1 MLGALG
7 IVFGDIGTS
16 PLYTV
21 RAALGQFD
29 ALTPERII
37 GVMSLLF
44 WMLVWVVSF
53 KYVLLVLRMDY
64 RGEGGTLALMERALK
79 SLRGAGIQDGKSQ
92 DAKNARQR
100 KWLMVVGLLGACLFY
115 GDTVITPTISVL
127 SAAEG
132 ALLLWPRAQPWIVP
146 VAAVFILALFAI
158 QKRGTGR
165 IGRWFGPLMLGWF
178 VLIGLLGLWQIVQT
192 PQILWALDPRSALR
206 LIAQMPWQVYLLL
219 GALVLALTGAETLYA
234 DMGHFGRRTIS
245 RAWFMV
251 VLPALLCCYFGQ
263 GALLLAQPQSIQ
275 NPFFLLAPQWAIAPL
290 IVFAMAASII
300 ASQAVISGAFSM
312 TRQAIQLGFWPRMRI
327 SHTSA
332 QTEGQIYLPRLNQ
345 GLCLVVLLLVFGF
358 GSSAA
363 LTHAYGF
370 AVTGTML
377 VTTLLA
383 FQVLPGRL
391 LAGRSAGGRQPVRRK
406 LARTVVQ
413 VLLALFLLFDGI
425 LLTANLPKFLDGGW
439 LPMIIG
445 GGLLTLM
452 LTWQQGRRLVHA
464 MLAENTLPL
473 RDFMQGL
480 QEDPSAPL
488 ARVAGTAVFMS
499 MHVGTVPPALLH
511 NLKHNKVL
519 HEQTLFLTV
528 RSARVPYIPFDKRY
542 QLERLSRSS
551 WQVVAQWGFKQA
563 PDVPALLAQ
572 IAGEHPALNLEPMA
586 LSFFLSRHTL
596 VQVRPLPW
604 QRRWRRALYAFMSRN
619 AVRSSGFYNI
629 APNRVVEMG
638 MQLEL

>member
-1 MLGALG
+1 MAHSYPPATATKTTQSALTIAALG

-16 PLYTV
+16 PLYTI
-21 RAALGQFD
+21 RAALASFGE
-29 ALTPERII
+29 LTPDVIL
-37 GVMSLLF
+37 GVLSLLF

-53 KYVLLVLRMDY
+53 KYVFLILRVDN
-64 RGEGGTLALMERALK
+64 RGEGGTLALMELAL
-79 SLRGAGIQDGKSQ
+79 
-92 DAKNARQR
+92 KNARGR
-100 KWLMVVGLLGACLFY
+100 KRRVLMVAGLLGACLFY

-127 SAAEG
+127 SAVEG
-132 ALLLWPRAQPWIVP
+132 VLLISPELQAWVAPAAALFILLL
-146 VAAVFILALFAI
+146 FSI
-158 QKRGTGR
+158 QKRGTGS
-165 IGRWFGPLMLGWF
+165 IGRWFGAVMLGWF
-178 VLIGLLGLWQIVQT
+178 VLIGALGLWHIVQT
-192 PQILWALDPRSALR
+192 PQILLALDPRRAWAL
-206 LIAQMPWQVYLLL
+206 IWQAPWQVYVLL

-263 GALLLAQPQSIQ
+263 GALLLAQPHNLI
-275 NPFFLLAPQWAIAPL
+275 NPFFLLAPQWGIAPL
-290 IVFAMAASII
+290 VVLAMIASII

-327 SHTSA
+327 LHTSA

-345 GLCLVVLLLVFGF
+345 WLCAAILLLIFGF
-358 GSSAA
+358 GSSEA

-377 VTTLLA
+377 VTTILA
-383 FQVLPGRL
+383 FGVLPGRVLPGRKYRIWRRGIIAL
-391 LAGRSAGGRQPVRRK
+391 L
-406 LARTVVQ
+406 L
-413 VLLALFLLFDGI
+413 LFLLFDVI

-439 LPMIIG
+439 LPMLIG
-445 GGLLTLM
+445 ASLLTLM
-452 LTWQQGRRLVHA
+452 LTWQQGRRKVHA
-464 MLAENTLPL
+464 QLSENSLPL
-473 RDFMQGL
+473 RDFMQAL
-480 QEDPSAPL
+480 QDDPASEL
-488 ARVAGTAVFMS
+488 ARVSGTAVFMS
-499 MHVGTVPPALLH
+499 MHPGTVPPALLH

-519 HEQTLFLTV
+519 HGQTLFLTV
-528 RSARVPYIPFDKRY
+528 RTARVPYIPFDRRY

-572 IAGEHPALNLEPMA
+572 MASGHPQLNLDPMT

-596 VQVRPLPW
+596 VQVRRLPW
-604 QRRWRRALYAFMSRN
+604 HRRWRRALYAFMARN

>member
-1 MLGALG
+1 MGQSIKPAESARNALMVGALG

-16 PLYTV
+16 PLYTI
-21 RAALGQFD
+21 RAALVQFGE
-29 ALTPERII
+29 LTPERII
-37 GVMSLLF
+37 GVLSLLF

-53 KYVLLVLRMDY
+53 KYVFLILRADH
-64 RGEGGTLALMERALK
+64 RGEGGTLALMELALK
-79 SLRGAGIQDGKSQ
+79 GTRG
-92 DAKNARQR
+92 RRR
-100 KWLMVVGLLGACLFY
+100 KVLMVAGLLGACLFY

-127 SAAEG
+127 SAVEG
-132 ALLLWPRAQPWIVP
+132 VLLFSPDFQPWVAP
-146 VAAVFILALFAI
+146 LAAVFILALFSV

-165 IGRWFGPLMLGWF
+165 IGRWFGPLMLLWF
-178 VLIGLLGLWQIVQT
+178 VLIGSLGLWHIVQT
-192 PQILWALDPRSALR
+192 PQILWALDPRYAIS
-206 LIAQMPWQVYLLL
+206 LIAQAPWQVYVLL

-245 RAWFMV
+245 RAWFLV

-263 GALLLAQPQSIQ
+263 GALLLAQPQSIV

-290 IVFAMAASII
+290 IVLAMLASII

-327 SHTSA
+327 QHTSA
-332 QTEGQIYLPRLNQ
+332 HTEGQIYLPRLNQ
-345 GLCLVVLLLVFGF
+345 CLCLVVLLLVFGF

-383 FQVLPGRL
+383 FQVLPARVLPRGGRR
-391 LAGRSAGGRQPVRRK
+391 AGRNARRK
-406 LARTVVQ
+406 AVWA
-413 VLLALFLLFDGI
+413 LLLLFLSFDAV
-425 LLTANLPKFLDGGW
+425 LLTANLPKFLEGGW
-439 LPMIIG
+439 LPMLIG
-445 GGLLTLM
+445 GGLLLLM
-452 LTWQQGRRLVHA
+452 LTWQQGRRQVHA

-480 QEDPSAPL
+480 QCDPP

-499 MHVGTVPPALLH
+499 MHPGTVPPALLH

-528 RSARVPYIPFDKRY
+528 RSARVPYVSFDKRW
-542 QLERLSRSS
+542 QLERLSRNS

-563 PDVPALLAQ
+563 ADVPALLEQ
-572 IAGEHPALNLEPMA
+572 IAQVHPELHLEPMTV
-586 LSFFLSRHTL
+586 SFFLSRHTL
-596 VQVRPLPW
+596 IAAHKLPW
-604 QRRWRRALYAFMSRN
+604 PARCRRALYAFMARN